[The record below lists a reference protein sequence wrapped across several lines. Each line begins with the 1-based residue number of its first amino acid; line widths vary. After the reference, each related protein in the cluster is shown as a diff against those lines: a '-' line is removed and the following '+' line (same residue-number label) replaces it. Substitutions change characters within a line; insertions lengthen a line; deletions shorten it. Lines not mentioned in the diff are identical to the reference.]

1 MSDDESEQSEGWW
14 EPRRLPP
21 RKCAGPLVL
30 ALLALACARGP
41 TSPGPR
47 VPPVGSVLK
56 VLTYNVNFGLAGDRE
71 TLAAIR
77 DAQPDL
83 ALLEETNAGWER
95 PLRATLSAEL
105 PHMIFEN
112 RGGAGGLA
120 VLSRFPLAEVE
131 LLKPT
136 GSGWF
141 PACRVVV
148 ETPFGKVQALA
159 VHLRPPVSDSGSV
172 VGGYFTTGSVRAGE
186 IEAFFAKLAPGFP
199 TLVAGDFNEEADG
212 EVTKFLLAKG
222 MVSALPADQPTWR
235 WSIGIGTIRRQLD
248 HIMYDRR
255 LEVVSGEVR
264 VAGRSDHLPVV
275 ATFQLAKTWPA
286 DAR

>member
-1 MSDDESEQSEGWW
+1 M
-14 EPRRLPP
+14 
-21 RKCAGPLVL
+21 L
-30 ALLALACARGP
+30 AVLALACARGP

-47 VPPVGSVLK
+47 VPPTGPVLR
-56 VLTYNVNFGLAGDRE
+56 VLTYNVNFGLAGDQE

-77 DAQPDL
+77 DAKADL

-105 PHMIFEN
+105 PHMMFEN

-120 VLSRFPLAEVE
+120 VLSRFPLSEVE
-131 LLKPT
+131 LLRPT

-172 VGGYFTTGSVRAGE
+172 VGGYFTTGGARVEE
-186 IEAFFAKLAPGFP
+186 IEAFFAKLSPGFP

-212 EVTKFLLAKG
+212 DVTKFLAAKG
-222 MVSALPADQPTWR
+222 MVSALPPDQPTWR
-235 WSIGIGTIRRQLD
+235 WSIGIGTLRRQLD

-255 LEVVSGEVR
+255 LEAVSGEVR
-264 VAGRSDHLPVV
+264 VAGRSDHLPVI
-275 ATFQLAKTWPA
+275 ATLQLVRTSTLQQIGTA
-286 DAR
+286 DQ